1 MTSTSTLNPAVTTHV
16 SHLLLPC
23 PMSAG
28 MPASHLGSCLLPPA
42 ICVPSSSM
50 DARHASATDPLR
62 WLFPLPDQLPHLG
75 TIGRLANSLSWELSC
90 VYCGMFTASP
100 SEKPAAPKHTHSC
113 DNKNVSRHWQKVS
126 WVGGRNHHRLRTP
139 GLEWA
144 FLDTHL
150 GSSLPH
156 QVFVQISPAQWHLP
170 RPPHLILHQAHH
182 PKFLIPDPVL
192 FLFATAMV
200 TVSQST
206 RFTDFSHLLCI
217 FSHDST
223 SSPRAGDLTVYWCV

>member
-1 MTSTSTLNPAVTTHV
+1 MGRREGKVQTGSQVTGFRSHSLFPAQQPDGDSNMFSEMTSTSTSNPAVTTHV

-62 WLFPLPDQLPHLG
+62 WLFLLPDQLPHLG

-126 WVGGRNHHRLRTP
+126 
-139 GLEWA
+139 
-144 FLDTHL
+144 
-150 GSSLPH
+150 
-156 QVFVQISPAQWHLP
+156 
-170 RPPHLILHQAHH
+170 
-182 PKFLIPDPVL
+182 
-192 FLFATAMV
+192 
-200 TVSQST
+200 
-206 RFTDFSHLLCI
+206 
-217 FSHDST
+217 
-223 SSPRAGDLTVYWCV
+223 